1 MKKILLAAII
11 LCTSTPSMVVWSQ
24 TAQNVKG
31 KPVPDWVLEHQKD
44 AVSGKRGK
52 KAKPPRKIAGTAVK
66 GAKQVSP
73 PPKVKKSN

>member
-1 MKKILLAAII
+1 MLIAAGVGFRAWSQ
-11 LCTSTPSMVVWSQ
+11 STP
-24 TAQNVKG
+24 TK
-31 KPVPDWVLEHQKD
+31 KVPDWVLEHQKD
-44 AVSGKRGK
+44 EAAGKHGK